1 MEFSVVF
8 QSILNITLL
17 ILIGVLLSKTFS
29 FNDETRKMFINL
41 IVNIAMP
48 CMILSSIFKVDLNA
62 GIFKSM
68 LIVFCLSIFINLLGI
83 ALGWILS
90 ITFQGDSTKKREIAL
105 MSGLG
110 NTGFIGIPLCATLIG
125 PEAALYAAIFD
136 AGVDFTI
143 WTVGVIMLQKN
154 RKFALQTLKSMINMP
169 TAAIVVGLVV
179 AYFNVKPPAFFVH
192 LSEQLAGLA
201 TPLAMFYIGMLIMT
215 LQRGKVREKGHHLW
229 IPLMVKL
236 ILLPFSVAVFI
247 HFFELNPKII
257 QTLLIQ
263 SMMPTLTLA
272 SILFA
277 KYSAD
282 EEMGALTTIISTI
295 ISLSTIPLMLFLIN
309 LIGVF

>member
-1 MEFSVVF
+1 MEFSIVF
-8 QSILNITLL
+8 QSIINITFL

-29 FNDETRKMFINL
+29 FNDDTRKLFINL

-48 CMILSSIFKVDLNA
+48 CIILSSIFKVDLNA
-62 GIFKSM
+62 RIFTSI
-68 LIVFCLSIFINLLGI
+68 LIVFVLSILINLLGI
-83 ALGWILS
+83 GIGWILS
-90 ITFQGDSTKKREIAL
+90 ITFQGDSPKKREIAL

-143 WTVGVIMLQKN
+143 WTIGVIILQKD
-154 RKFALQTLKSMINMP
+154 RKFALQTLKSMLNMP
-169 TAAIVVGLVV
+169 TAAIVFGLAV
-179 AYFNVKPPAFFVH
+179 AYFNIKPPSFIVH
-192 LSEQLAGLA
+192 LTDQLAGLA
-201 TPLAMFYIGMLIMT
+201 TPLAMFYIGILIMT
-215 LQRGKVREKGHHLW
+215 IQRAKVREKGHQLW

-236 ILLPFSVAVFI
+236 ILLPFSVAFLI
-247 HFFELNPKII
+247 HFFGLSPEII
-257 QTLLIQ
+257 QTLLVQ

-282 EEMGALTTIISTI
+282 EEMGAITTIISTI

-309 LIGVF
+309 LFGVF